1 MKIMK
6 EYDFEELYKDS
17 WSGAIN
23 TLDTIMKNDMENE
36 LMEHLEDIFSDQIP
50 TETEVNDYLWFESDY
65 IFEVLGINEEEEE
78 EEEE

>member
-36 LMEHLEDIFSDQIP
+36 LMEHLESVFSDQIP

-65 IFEVLGINEEEEE
+65 IYECLGIDVED
-78 EEEE
+78 

>member
-23 TLDTIMKNDMENE
+23 TQDTILKNDMENE

-65 IFEVLGINEEEEE
+65 IYECLGIDVED
-78 EEEE
+78 

>member
-36 LMEHLEDIFSDQIP
+36 LMEHLEEIFSDQIP
-50 TETEVNDYLWFESDY
+50 TETEVNDYLWFEADY
-65 IFEVLGINEEEEE
+65 IYECLGIDVED
-78 EEEE
+78 

>member
-23 TLDTIMKNDMENE
+23 TLDTIMENDMENE
-36 LMEHLEDIFSDQIP
+36 LMEHLESVFSDQIP

-65 IFEVLGINEEEEE
+65 IYECLGIDVED
-78 EEEE
+78 